1 MQQYL
6 AINVLTYWR
15 EKKLNDTFQKLRKGA
30 EHIVVSLPEHK
41 KIKYAQIRI
50 QQIYF
55 RQPRWSLDIHLHTL
69 VALLHSKPS

>member
-55 RQPRWSLDIHLHTL
+55 RQPRSVAWYTSAHVGSIATL
-69 VALLHSKPS
+69 